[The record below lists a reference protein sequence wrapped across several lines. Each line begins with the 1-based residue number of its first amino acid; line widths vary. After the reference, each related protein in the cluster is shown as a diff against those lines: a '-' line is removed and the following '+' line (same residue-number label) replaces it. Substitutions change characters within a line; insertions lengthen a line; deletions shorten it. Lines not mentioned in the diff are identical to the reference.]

1 MGIEFMSSISAIVNL
16 GSIDTAMKR
25 LENNS
30 IPTNCCATAWVKS
43 LAVLMSLMFTTAVQA
58 QTASASAA
66 WPAKP
71 IRMIV
76 PYPSGGTSDI
86 LARLV
91 GQKLTEAWSQ
101 QIIVDSR
108 PGANGV
114 IGTDIVVRS
123 PADGYTFLLTDLGN
137 LMVTPITLPKVPFD
151 PVRDLAPVGTVSYS
165 PHLLAVHPSVPVKN
179 LSELIALAKK
189 NPGKLN
195 FPTGL
200 GGAPHLAG
208 LAVQNRSGVNWV
220 YIPTK
225 GGQQSLMTV
234 ATGEGD
240 VMFLGMLQ
248 TLPHVKNG
256 RVKVIAISSDKRD
269 PALPDTP
276 TVAETPGFEGFH
288 TGSWQGVLGPA
299 KLPADIIAK
308 FSGELRRVLALPD
321 VKEKLA
327 TQGTVPLTMTP
338 PETTKFLIAE
348 RDRWAKVVK
357 ETGFKLE

>member
-1 MGIEFMSSISAIVNL
+1 MNYHASPHLDAIALFV
-16 GSIDTAMKR
+16 
-25 LENNS
+25 
-30 IPTNCCATAWVKS
+30 
-43 LAVLMSLMFTTAVQA
+43 LAVSAAALPAHA
-58 QTASASAA
+58 QPASTGSGQA

-101 QIIVDSR
+101 QIVVDSR
-108 PGANGV
+108 PGANGT

-123 PADGYTFLLTDLGN
+123 PPDGHTFLLTDVGN
-137 LMVTPITLPKVPFD
+137 LMITPLTLPKLPFD
-151 PVRDLAPVGTVSYS
+151 PVRDLAPIGTVSYS

-179 LSELIALAKK
+179 LAELIALAKK

-208 LAVQNRSGVNWV
+208 LAVQNRTGVNWV

-240 VMFLGMLQ
+240 VMFLGILQ
-248 TLPHVKNG
+248 TLPHVKSN
-256 RVKVIAISSDKRD
+256 RVKVIAISSEKRD
-269 PALPDTP
+269 PALPNTA

-288 TGSWQGVLGPA
+288 TGSWQGILGPA
-299 KLPADIIAK
+299 KLPADIIGK
-308 FSGELRRVLALPD
+308 FNGELRRVLALPD
-321 VKEKLA
+321 VKEKLG
-327 TQGTVPLTMTP
+327 TQGTVPLSMTP
-338 PETTKFLIAE
+338 QETGKFLLAE
-348 RDRWAKVVK
+348 KDRWAKVVK
-357 ETGFKLE
+357 ESGFKME

>member
-1 MGIEFMSSISAIVNL
+1 MPILSPENKSIYSNTYSISLATWGIA
-16 GSIDTAMKR
+16 TAVCCCAQVYAQT
-25 LENNS
+25 S
-30 IPTNCCATAWVKS
+30 PTGATAWPTK
-43 LAVLMSLMFTTAVQA
+43 A
-58 QTASASAA
+58 
-66 WPAKP
+66 
-71 IRMIV
+71 IRVIV

-91 GQKLTEAWSQ
+91 GQKLTESWGQ
-101 QIIVDSR
+101 QIVVDSR
-108 PGANGV
+108 PGANGT
-114 IGTDIVVRS
+114 IGTDMVVRS
-123 PADGYTFLLTDLGN
+123 PPDGYTVLLTDIGN
-137 LMVTPITLPKVPFD
+137 LMITPLTLPKLPFD
-151 PVRDLAPVGTVSYS
+151 PVRDLAPIGTVSYS

-179 LSELIALAKK
+179 LAELIALAKK

-225 GGQQSLMTV
+225 GGAQSLMTV

-248 TLPHVKNG
+248 TLPQVKNG
-256 RVKVIAISSDKRD
+256 RLKVIAISSEKRD

-276 TVAETPGFEGFH
+276 TVSETPGFEGFH

-299 KLPADIIAK
+299 KLPADIIGK
-308 FSGELRRVLALPD
+308 FSTDLRRALTLAD

-327 TQGTVPLTMTP
+327 SQGTVPLSMTP
-338 PETTKFLIAE
+338 QETGRFLVSE

>member
-1 MGIEFMSSISAIVNL
+1 MRLRELALVSTIVL
-16 GSIDTAMKR
+16 IGQAA
-25 LENNS
+25 LL
-30 IPTNCCATAWVKS
+30 PTY
-43 LAVLMSLMFTTAVQA
+43 A
-58 QTASASAA
+58 QT

-86 LARLV
+86 LARLI
-91 GQKLTEAWSQ
+91 GQKLTEAWGQ
-101 QIIVDSR
+101 QIVVDSR
-108 PGANGV
+108 PGANGT

-123 PADGYTFLLTDLGN
+123 PPDGYTFLLTDVGN
-137 LMVTPITLPKVPFD
+137 LMITPLTLPKLPFD
-151 PVRDLAPVGTVSYS
+151 PVRDLAPIGMLSYS
-165 PHLLAVHPSVPVKN
+165 PHLLSVHPSVPVKN
-179 LSELIALAKK
+179 LTELIALAKK

-195 FPTGL
+195 FPTGI

-208 LAVQNRSGVNWV
+208 LAVQNRTGVKWV

-256 RVKVIAISSDKRD
+256 RIKMIAISSDKRD
-269 PALPDTP
+269 PSLPDVP

-288 TGSWQGVLGPA
+288 TGSWQGILGPA
-299 KLPADIIAK
+299 KLPADIISK
-308 FSGELRRVLALPD
+308 FSPDLRRVLALAD
-321 VKEKLA
+321 VKEKLGS
-327 TQGTVPLTMTP
+327 QGTVPLALSPQDTG
-338 PETTKFLIAE
+338 KFLATE

-357 ETGFKLE
+357 ETGFKME

>member
-1 MGIEFMSSISAIVNL
+1 MRLRELALVSTIVL
-16 GSIDTAMKR
+16 IGQAA
-25 LENNS
+25 LL
-30 IPTNCCATAWVKS
+30 PAY
-43 LAVLMSLMFTTAVQA
+43 A
-58 QTASASAA
+58 QT

-86 LARLV
+86 LARLI
-91 GQKLTEAWSQ
+91 GQKLTEAWGQ
-101 QIIVDSR
+101 QIVVDSR
-108 PGANGV
+108 PGANGT

-123 PADGYTFLLTDLGN
+123 PPDGYTFLLTDVGN
-137 LMVTPITLPKVPFD
+137 LMITPLTLPKLPFD
-151 PVRDLAPVGTVSYS
+151 PVRDLAPIGMVSYS
-165 PHLLAVHPSVPVKN
+165 PHLLSVHPSVPVKN
-179 LSELIALAKK
+179 LTELIALAKK

-195 FPTGL
+195 FPTGI

-208 LAVQNRSGVNWV
+208 LAVQNRTGVKWV

-256 RVKVIAISSDKRD
+256 RIKMIAISSDKRD
-269 PALPDTP
+269 PSLPDVP

-288 TGSWQGVLGPA
+288 TGSWQGILGPA
-299 KLPADIIAK
+299 KLPADIISK
-308 FSGELRRVLALPD
+308 FSPDLRRVLALAD
-321 VKEKLA
+321 VKEKLGS
-327 TQGTVPLTMTP
+327 QGTVPLALSPQDTG
-338 PETTKFLIAE
+338 KFLATE

-357 ETGFKLE
+357 ETGFKME

>member
-1 MGIEFMSSISAIVNL
+1 MVRDIALYVGA
-16 GSIDTAMKR
+16 G
-25 LENNS
+25 
-30 IPTNCCATAWVKS
+30 
-43 LAVLMSLMFTTAVQA
+43 LAVGAAALPANA
-58 QTASASAA
+58 QT
-66 WPAKP
+66 WPAKA

-76 PYPSGGTSDI
+76 PYPAGGTSDI

-91 GQKLTEAWSQ
+91 GQKLTEAWGQ
-101 QIIVDSR
+101 QIVVDSR
-108 PGANGV
+108 PGANGT
-114 IGTDIVVRS
+114 IGTDMVVRS
-123 PADGYTFLLTDLGN
+123 PPDGYTFLLTDVGN
-137 LMVTPITLPKVPFD
+137 LMITPITLPKLPFD
-151 PVRDLAPVGTVSYS
+151 PVRDLAPIGTVSYS

-208 LAVQNRSGVNWV
+208 LAVQSRSGVNWV

-225 GGQQSLMTV
+225 GGAQSLMTV

-240 VMFLGMLQ
+240 VLFLGMLQ

-256 RVKVIAISSDKRD
+256 RVKVIAISSEKRD
-269 PALPDTP
+269 PALPNTP

-288 TGSWQGVLGPA
+288 TGSWQGILGPA
-299 KLPADIIAK
+299 KLPADIITK
-308 FSGELRRVLALPD
+308 FSGELRRVLALQD
-321 VKEKLA
+321 VKDKLSS
-327 TQGTVPLTMTP
+327 QGTVPLIMAPQDTA
-338 PETTKFLIAE
+338 KFLVAE

-357 ETGFKLE
+357 ETGFKME

>member
-1 MGIEFMSSISAIVNL
+1 MRLRELALVSTIVL
-16 GSIDTAMKR
+16 IGQAA
-25 LENNS
+25 LL
-30 IPTNCCATAWVKS
+30 PTY
-43 LAVLMSLMFTTAVQA
+43 A
-58 QTASASAA
+58 QT

-86 LARLV
+86 LARLI
-91 GQKLTEAWSQ
+91 GQKLTEAWGQ
-101 QIIVDSR
+101 QIVVDSR
-108 PGANGV
+108 PGANGT

-123 PADGYTFLLTDLGN
+123 PPDGYTFLLTDVGN
-137 LMVTPITLPKVPFD
+137 LMITPLTLPKLPFD
-151 PVRDLAPVGTVSYS
+151 PVRDLAPIGMVSYS
-165 PHLLAVHPSVPVKN
+165 PHLLSVHPSVPVKN
-179 LSELIALAKK
+179 LTELIALAKK

-195 FPTGL
+195 FPTGI

-208 LAVQNRSGVNWV
+208 LAVQNRTGVKWV

-256 RVKVIAISSDKRD
+256 RIKMIAISSDKRD
-269 PALPDTP
+269 PSLPDVP

-288 TGSWQGVLGPA
+288 TGSWQGILGPA
-299 KLPADIIAK
+299 KLPADIISK
-308 FSGELRRVLALPD
+308 FSPDLRRVLALAD
-321 VKEKLA
+321 VKEKLGS
-327 TQGTVPLTMTP
+327 QGTVPLALSPQDTG
-338 PETTKFLIAE
+338 KFLATE

-357 ETGFKLE
+357 ETGFKME

>member
-1 MGIEFMSSISAIVNL
+1 MRLRELALVSTIVL
-16 GSIDTAMKR
+16 IGQAA
-25 LENNS
+25 LL
-30 IPTNCCATAWVKS
+30 PTY
-43 LAVLMSLMFTTAVQA
+43 A
-58 QTASASAA
+58 QT

-86 LARLV
+86 LARLI
-91 GQKLTEAWSQ
+91 GQKLTEAWGQ
-101 QIIVDSR
+101 QIVVDSR
-108 PGANGV
+108 PGANGT

-123 PADGYTFLLTDLGN
+123 PPDGYTFLLTDVGN
-137 LMVTPITLPKVPFD
+137 LMITPLTLPKLPFD
-151 PVRDLAPVGTVSYS
+151 PVRDLAPIGMVSYS
-165 PHLLAVHPSVPVKN
+165 PHLLSVHPSVPVKN
-179 LSELIALAKK
+179 LTELIALAKK

-195 FPTGL
+195 FPTGI

-208 LAVQNRSGVNWV
+208 LAVQNRTGVKWV

-256 RVKVIAISSDKRD
+256 RIKMIAISSDRRD
-269 PALPDTP
+269 PSLPDVP

-288 TGSWQGVLGPA
+288 TGSWQGILGPA
-299 KLPADIIAK
+299 KLPADIISK
-308 FSGELRRVLALPD
+308 FSPDLRRVLALAD
-321 VKEKLA
+321 VKEKLGS
-327 TQGTVPLTMTP
+327 QGTVPLALSPQDTG
-338 PETTKFLIAE
+338 KFLATE

-357 ETGFKLE
+357 ETGFKME